1 MGRKKKMMGIR
12 EKGVA
17 HGLPIGTSCMSKNS
31 SGSEFC
37 WDKIDGILP
46 V

>member
-12 EKGVA
+12 ENGIA
-17 HGLPIGTSCMSKNS
+17 HGLPIDTSCMSKNS

-37 WDKIDGILP
+37 WDKIDGIL
-46 V
+46 